1 MPLAQEARKPMF
13 SLKPADGAIGS
24 HFQAA
29 QDAYRDFRKLAR
41 KIAEQAE
48 VSIPRLT
55 DRVSSK

>member
-1 MPLAQEARKPMF
+1 MF